1 MYKSAKAL
9 HFLEA
14 ALEEKI
20 AFMHIQPACLKVG
33 WLDGFLYEAAQNFEL
48 L

>member
-1 MYKSAKAL
+1 MYSSRIFRGLVWRKRL
-9 HFLEA
+9 RFV
-14 ALEEKI
+14 
-20 AFMHIQPACLKVG
+20 HIQPARAEEVG